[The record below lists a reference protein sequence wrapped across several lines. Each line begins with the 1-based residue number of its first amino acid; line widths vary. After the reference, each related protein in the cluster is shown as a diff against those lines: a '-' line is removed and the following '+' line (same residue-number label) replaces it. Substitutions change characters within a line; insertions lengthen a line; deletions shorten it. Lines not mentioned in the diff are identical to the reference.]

1 MLARMTNTITGQTV
15 RGIRRAA
22 IITIIVSLSLT
33 ALIGIFALLTGFE
46 EVQGKILLTTLV
58 IAGFSITSLCHL
70 AVVGKA
76 LQVVGFVGIVV
87 SGIAMIAAVILIWG
101 SDYIDDLVWKTLG
114 VASVWAVSL
123 AHANLLLLL
132 GQRRN
137 SLIRSGLLITVGLV
151 ALVALLITLPI
162 VSDGEI
168 PGYEAQD
175 AYWKFFGVIAIL
187 DVLGTIVL
195 PVASR
200 FLRDETAA
208 APLAPELAPV
218 FAPVL
223 SPELAAR
230 LDALAAEPGRSRE
243 SVTID
248 ALTEYLRD
256 R

>member
-1 MLARMTNTITGQTV
+1 MTNTIDRRTV

-58 IAGFSITSLCHL
+58 IAGFSITTLCHL

-101 SDYIDDLVWKTLG
+101 ETYDSEVLWKTLG

-137 SLIRSGLLITVGLV
+137 SVIRYGLLVTVGLV
-151 ALVALLITLPI
+151 SLVALLITLPI
-162 VSDGEI
+162 LSDGEI
-168 PGYEAQD
+168 PGPEAQD

-200 FLRDETAA
+200 FLRDDTAEVSP
-208 APLAPELAPV
+208 APPPPALS
-218 FAPVL
+218 L
-223 SPELAAR
+223 SPELSAR
-230 LDALAAEPGRSRE
+230 FDALAAEPGRSRE

-256 R
+256 K

>member
-1 MLARMTNTITGQTV
+1 MGRLARMTNTISTGTV

-76 LQVVGFVGIVV
+76 LQVVGFIGIVV
-87 SGIAMIAAVILIWG
+87 SGVAMVAAVVLIWG
-101 SDYIDDLVWKTLG
+101 EDYDGDVLWKTLG

-137 SLIRSGLLITVGLV
+137 STIRYGLLVTVGLV
-151 ALVALLITLPI
+151 ALVAILITLPI
-162 VSDGEI
+162 VSNGEI

-200 FLRDETAA
+200 FLRDETAE
-208 APLAPELAPV
+208 APAGPA
-218 FAPVL
+218 L
-223 SPELAAR
+223 SPELVAQF
-230 LDALAAEPGRSRE
+230 DALAAEPGRSRE

-248 ALTEYLRD
+248 ALTEYLRA